1 MNEELNRAFEEI
13 SDDLLNEAAGY
24 QKKRFP
30 WVRSVVGVVGV
41 IIAWVA
47 IWSAFDFKPPFIVPD
62 PSEPI
67 VQDNLPIAIP
77 TTPTTPTTPSTP
89 SDFEDLQLSQPTS
102 YLRFKSM
109 DEISGF
115 FQAATW
121 SDQDFTDYVYGM
133 GFYLSDTARLRNSA
147 QQLQQSLGDTALP
160 CLDGNFTMYYY
171 YESNNIELFIDQ
183 GDIRYHFLISTSDLK
198 VSGTP
203 TDTVVSIA
211 GTSFML
217 LEKDGRLYGLFEYD
231 GVNYYVSIFTDDLD
245 QVDFS
250 SFTLELCPL

>member
-13 SDDLLNEAAGY
+13 SDELINEAAGY

-30 WVRSVVGVVGV
+30 WVKSVVTMVGV
-41 IIAWVA
+41 ILAWIA
-47 IWSAFDFKPPFIVPD
+47 IWGAFDFKPPFIVPD
-62 PSEPI
+62 PSGTVLQGTAPSTVPSEPSS
-67 VQDNLPIAIP
+67 
-77 TTPTTPTTPSTP
+77 PSTP

-133 GFYLSDTARLRNSA
+133 GFYPSDTARLRDSA
-147 QQLQQSLGDTALP
+147 QQLQQSLGNTALP

-211 GTSFML
+211 GTSFTL

-231 GVNYYVSIFTDDLD
+231 GVNYYVGIFTDDLD